1 MSLTHKWD
9 AKCADS
15 VKENED
21 IIDAYEDKIGSYL
34 IKLSGRDLTQ
44 EDSHEVSVLLHTISD
59 FERIGDHA
67 CNIYESAQE
76 IHDKQRFYLAEAGRT
91 GRAGIGDPGY
101 PGPHTER
108 F

>member
-1 MSLTHKWD
+1 MAELVRSNLLQAMSLTHKWD

-67 CNIYESAQE
+67 CNIYDPPRNPMTS
-76 IHDKQRFYLAEAGRT
+76 RWFYRLR
-91 GRAGIGDPGY
+91 
-101 PGPHTER
+101 PGPNWPCWNR
-108 F
+108 

>member
-76 IHDKQRFYLAEAGRT
+76 IHDKQMVLSAEAWAELAVLESWT
-91 GRAGIGDPGY
+91 A
-101 PGPHTER
+101 H
-108 F
+108 